1 MARTTVC
8 QVGGKVVALVMLGA
22 LPVVADE
29 LRELKAAAGRY
40 VTSIKAVLA
49 LPKSANCSEISLK
62 AGEYAST
69 KVAYYAAARKA
80 MPLLIRMVKGEKT
93 DSPYGE
99 DLIELFRGS
108 GEEEDQQA
116 TIILESGLR
125 SCESPDQP
133 IQTRKSLKEA
143 RQAAE
148 DFLRDF
154 GRLEGA

>member
-1 MARTTVC
+1 M
-8 QVGGKVVALVMLGA
+8 ALVLVGA

-29 LRELKAAAGRY
+29 LKELRAAAGRY
-40 VTSIKAVLA
+40 VASIKAVLT
-49 LPKSANCSEISLK
+49 LPKSANCYEISLK

-80 MPLLIRMVKGEKT
+80 MPALIRMAKGEKT
-93 DSPYGE
+93 DSRYGE
-99 DLIELFRGS
+99 DLIELFRGA

-116 TIILESGLR
+116 TIILEFELR
-125 SCESPDQP
+125 SCDSQDQK

-143 RQAAE
+143 QQIAE

-154 GRLEGA
+154 GRLDGA